1 MQNLIDFS
9 GRQIIIIG
17 ASSGIGK
24 QTALTL
30 SSLGARLILVA
41 RREDKL
47 REVVTMLEGD
57 GHGFYVADI
66 SRLEHIEEVFTSIK
80 NEYGKVDGLVYSA
93 GITSTMPLQ
102 QLKPI
107 KIQTVFTVN
116 FFAFIECLR
125 QVTKKSN
132 FNRGMRIVAVSSTAS
147 MLGDKAHTAYS
158 ASKAAID
165 ASVRCL
171 AKELAEK
178 DIGICSIA
186 PGMTETEMYLDFL
199 NNAGSI
205 GEGKED
211 ILKRQYLGLGQPE
224 DIAMAIAFLLSPASK
239 FITGI
244 TLPVDGGAT
253 TT

>member
-66 SRLEHIEEVFTSIK
+66 SRLEHIEEVFMSIK
-80 NEYGKVDGLVYSA
+80 KEYGKVDGLVYSA

-107 KIQTVFTVN
+107 KIQ
-116 FFAFIECLR
+116 
-125 QVTKKSN
+125 
-132 FNRGMRIVAVSSTAS
+132 RIQ
-147 MLGDKAHTAYS
+147 KI
-158 ASKAAID
+158 K
-165 ASVRCL
+165 
-171 AKELAEK
+171 
-178 DIGICSIA
+178 
-186 PGMTETEMYLDFL
+186 
-199 NNAGSI
+199 N
-205 GEGKED
+205 
-211 ILKRQYLGLGQPE
+211 IL
-224 DIAMAIAFLLSPASK
+224 
-239 FITGI
+239 
-244 TLPVDGGAT
+244 
-253 TT
+253 